1 MVSMLVVQYL
11 RRPLMASGTYLNDLF
26 VGHIRMFHS
35 DILAAMSMS
44 IRFGTIPVRLK
55 TVNGL
60 TSGLRTLIRD

>member
-1 MVSMLVVQYL
+1 MVQYL

-44 IRFGTIPVRLK
+44 IRFGTIPAHLK
-55 TVNGL
+55 TVSDL
-60 TSGLRTLIRD
+60 TSGLRMLIGD